1 MFLLSSWFV
10 ECLCLSLCAHSF
22 AEKVLVGQSD
32 AVFGVSQSLQGGRPK
47 PIVKNIDRAI
57 ARLLFASSITLRWND
72 VGAGLCELALAEHPR
87 GRASEFHKMR
97 LAGDDDD
104 DDDMYPVVSERRIDT
119 KFRFGRR
126 ALMTNLLVASGTEL
140 FISES
145 VSAATSK
152 TSDKFNAASLAFQ
165 QGNYLESER
174 LWRNVA
180 SETDDPVAWSNLAIV
195 LIINASEDPAMELGK
210 LPAGKARERLDEA
223 LAAIDRSESVGSQ
236 PDALNLNA
244 KGNAFGLLLRWDDA
258 CAAYEASAAAAP
270 KDFVSIPLGNEA
282 LALFELQKL
291 PEVEGVTLRLLQTDP
306 NFVDARAVRAILRY
320 DQGDIGGA
328 AVEIAK
334 LCTKSEVGEN
344 FCNIYSSID
353 AVLGRWS
360 PRAVATYRKLLT
372 EPSIQRELRNRI

>member
-1 MFLLSSWFV
+1 MFLLSSWFI

-22 AEKVLVGQSD
+22 TEKVLVGQSD
-32 AVFGVSQSLQGGRPK
+32 DVFGGLHSLQGGRQK
-47 PIVKNIDRAI
+47 QIVKNIDRALV
-57 ARLLFASSITLRWND
+57 RLLLASSLTLRWND
-72 VGAGLCELALAEHPR
+72 VGVGLGELALAEHPR
-87 GRASEFHKMR
+87 DRVSKFHKMR
-97 LAGDDDD
+97 LASDDDD
-104 DDDMYPVVSERRIDT
+104 DDVYPVVSERSIDT

-140 FISES
+140 FVSAS

-152 TSDKFNAASLAFQ
+152 TSEKFNAASLAFQ

-210 LPAGKARERLDEA
+210 LPAGKARERLEEA

-258 CAAYEASAAAAP
+258 SAAYEASAAAAP

-291 PEVEGVTLRLLQTDP
+291 PEVEGITLRLLQTDP

-328 AVEIAK
+328 AAEMAK

-372 EPSIQRELRNRI
+372 ESSIQRELRNRI